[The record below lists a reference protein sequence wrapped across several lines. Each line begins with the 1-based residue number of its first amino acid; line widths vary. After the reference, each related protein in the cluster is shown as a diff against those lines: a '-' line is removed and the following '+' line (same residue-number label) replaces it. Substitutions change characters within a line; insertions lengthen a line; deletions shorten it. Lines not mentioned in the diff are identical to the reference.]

1 MMMMMMMMMMTR
13 TAADDVVVPAAAAR
27 VERRLADPERAA
39 VAVLLP
45 LVGVT
50 PEKKQ
55 KEDVV

>member
-1 MMMMMMMMMMTR
+1 MMMMMMMTR
-13 TAADDVVVPAAAAR
+13 TDVVVPAAAAR

>member
-1 MMMMMMMMMMTR
+1 MMMMMMMMMTR
-13 TAADDVVVPAAAAR
+13 TAADDVVVPAAAAAR

>member
-1 MMMMMMMMMMTR
+1 MMMMMMTR
-13 TAADDVVVPAAAAR
+13 TAADDVVVPAAAAAR